1 MIELLQQH
9 ISLKKIEATRLDIP
23 QKITFTSGIGVRK
36 SKDTLVIRWEDIE
49 GNIGYGEVSCRPDPY
64 FSAEFLD
71 ASLRLLEKFVFPFL
85 QKTQTY
91 GDLIRLLSRIRGWN
105 FTKAGVETA
114 AFNILREQG
123 KVDMEG
129 MLGRTP
135 SERVPVGISLG
146 IYDDPGEFREVIQE
160 SIGQGYQRLKFKI
173 SPNSKTANFEAV
185 NDLLFDS
192 GRQLGFDAN
201 GSFRTEKLETLGYFV
216 NTYPTAA
223 IEQPTP
229 PRHYELFLKA
239 LELFPDLKVCWDE
252 EVENLGDLIKLHQL
266 GTIDELNLKPGRVG
280 GPAESIAIM
289 CYCAEH
295 NIPIWNGGMFESGI
309 GRLQNLLYAS
319 FMPGTKA
326 HDLSPSSRYFDKDL
340 ITPAVTMDDGFIVVE
355 KTKACEVLPDRIEE
369 FSTDRI
375 DYTPKS

>member
-1 MIELLQQH
+1 MIELLNQP
-9 ISLKKIEATRLDIP
+9 ISLKKIEAIRLDIP

-36 SKDTLVIRWEDIE
+36 SKDTLVIRWEDEDGIV
-49 GNIGYGEVSCRPDPY
+49 GYGEVSCRPDPY

-71 ASLRLLEKFVFPFL
+71 ASLRLLEEFVFPFL
-85 QKTQTY
+85 QKKQTY
-91 GDLIRLLSRIRGWN
+91 NDLLRLFRRIRGWN

-114 AFNILREQG
+114 AFNILRQQG

-129 MLGRTP
+129 MLRRAP

-146 IYDDPGEFREVIQE
+146 IYEDPGEFREVIQE
-160 SIGQGYQRLKFKI
+160 SIEQGYQRLKFKI
-173 SPNSKTANFEAV
+173 SPNSKTANFDAV

-201 GSFRTEKLETLGYFV
+201 GSFRASSLKTLGYFV
-216 NTYPTAA
+216 DTYPQAA

-229 PRHYELFLKA
+229 PRSYDLFLQAKDW
-239 LELFPDLKVCWDE
+239 FPELKVCWDE
-252 EVENLGDLIKLHQL
+252 EVENLGDLIKLHRL

-280 GPAESIAIM
+280 GPAASIEIM
-289 CYCAEH
+289 QYCAEH
-295 NIPIWNGGMFESGI
+295 EIPIWNGGMFETGI
-309 GRLQNLLYAS
+309 GRLQNLVYAS
-319 FMPGTKA
+319 YMPGTKA

-340 ITPAVTMDDGFIVVE
+340 ITPAVTMDEGFIVVE
-355 KTKACEVLPDRIEE
+355 KTKACEVLPERIEE